1 MFSIH
6 FLQPILQQNCFQN
19 LRLSM
24 SFLCLKPFNDLSV
37 VFGIMTKSLPQS
49 TKLAW
54 SGPCS
59 YLLPLPSTLLLS
71 LSSVFFSFLLCACCP
86 LCCGFS
92 LSLLLLSHL
101 VSAYLCLGFLLKWH
115 FLTKPSPN
123 LRFSP
128 TLLTIAIEFYLC
140 VISTAKDIW
149 LTSISNSSR

>member
-6 FLQPILQQNCFQN
+6 FLQPIFQQNCFQN

-49 TKLAW
+49 TELAC

-59 YLLPLPSTLLLS
+59 YLLPYPSTLLLYS
-71 LSSVFFSFLLCACCP
+71 PQYSSFLLCACCP

-92 LSLLLLSHL
+92 LSLPRLSHL

-128 TLLTIAIEFYLC
+128 PLLTIAIEFYLC
-140 VISTAKDIW
+140 VISTAKDI
-149 LTSISNSSR
+149 